1 MSHNP
6 PLEEIAQATRAFVR
20 ALAPERPRRVEAAVA
35 GPAGMPL
42 LCAVERALAEALP
55 GKAAQ
60 ELVQLLTDYLFSG
73 ENPPPPQAHRVC
85 EQAAMIARRFVDEA
99 ERERVG
105 YDRLGQCVRN
115 LFECLERGEEGAEL
129 GLRAGENPRSLQRPV

>member
-1 MSHNP
+1 MAPHFQIPLDLPHAGRVATRLSACVEA
-6 PLEEIAQATRAFVR
+6 LEEHHK
-20 ALAPERPRRVEAAVA
+20 RP
-35 GPAGMPL
+35 
-42 LCAVERALAEALP
+42 LP
-55 GKAAQ
+55 GMAKAAQ